1 MIRKLGLERTL
12 QGGTGVDKRVR
23 NLIEAMI
30 IQRIIAPG
38 SKLAFHCALAPAT
51 ATSSLQDVR
60 CHAVRSTRVSISL
73 RSITKSM
80 GLVRSASAPPSSA
93 LRFVSA
99 SP

>member
-1 MIRKLGLERTL
+1 MRRREFVSVICGAAAWPLTVGAQQPDRIR
-12 QGGTGVDKRVR
+12 
-23 NLIEAMI
+23 
-30 IQRIIAPG
+30 RISDFVAE
-38 SKLAFHCALAPAT
+38 L
-51 ATSSLQDVR
+51 LQDESLDIRLIVNGQDVH

-73 RSITKSM
+73 RSITKSI